1 MQKLKNFIDQNI
13 DCFSQFENSEVKIYD
28 INEFDTD
35 VVEYLKLN
43 YRFDYNNICVYYVE
57 KSEYDEESIWVE
69 NMSDEY
75 DESDDVVECMSN
87 NTTTFSVKI

>member
-1 MQKLKNFIDQNI
+1 MQKLENFIDQNI
-13 DCFSQFENSEVKIYD
+13 NQFSQLENSEVEIHD
-28 INEFDTD
+28 ITEFDND

-57 KSEYDEESIWVE
+57 EDEFFEEGIWVE
-69 NMSDEY
+69 YMSDEY

>member
-1 MQKLKNFIDQNI
+1 MQKLENFIDQNI
-13 DCFSQFENSEVKIYD
+13 NQFSQLENSEVEIHD
-28 INEFDTD
+28 ITEFDND

-57 KSEYDEESIWVE
+57 ESEYDEESIWVE